1 VFGQAQA
8 DALVLQ
14 ESKVPTGTIKWFSS
28 QKGYGFL
35 TPAEGGN
42 DLFAHITELPSGTTS
57 LADGQT
63 VTYEVGEGR
72 KGPQAVRVRPV

>member
-1 VFGQAQA
+1 M
-8 DALVLQ
+8 
-14 ESKVPTGTIKWFSS
+14 PTGTIKWFSS